1 MADKKLGIY
10 LIMLLVP
17 MFWGSAFG
25 ITKHVLSELP
35 PLTISAIR
43 FVSAGLLM
51 ALWAVWRGEW
61 DWSPLRKNWLGLA
74 VLGASG
80 VLGYNFFFATG
91 MQYTSAINGALV
103 VVINPVGTALISVLF
118 LGERGSRRLICGV
131 LLSMAGV
138 LTVITRGDWTALQS
152 LSFNH
157 GEILLLGAV
166 ASWIL
171 YTTLIKVVM
180 RQVKPTMA
188 TTLSTLLGAVM
199 LFLASLT
206 EPGWAKLGSVSAQTG
221 FELVYLAIFPS
232 FIAFLLFNLGVK
244 EIGASKAS
252 AYINLMPVN
261 AVLIAALF
269 YGESVTA
276 VQLAGMTLVMSG
288 VLLTTRAPE
297 GKLQHKS

>member
-1 MADKKLGIY
+1 MADKRFGIY
-10 LIMLLVP
+10 FLMLLVP

-25 ITKHVLSELP
+25 ITKHVLGELP

-43 FVSAGLLM
+43 FLSAGLLM
-51 ALWAVWRGEW
+51 AAWAAWRGEW
-61 DWSPLRKNWLGLA
+61 DAKPLRTNWLGLTI
-74 VLGASG
+74 LGASG

-103 VVINPVGTALISVLF
+103 IVINPVGTALISVLF
-118 LGERGSRRLICGV
+118 LGERGSRRLLMGV

-138 LTVITRGDWTALQS
+138 LTVITRGDWTALQK

-180 RQVKPTMA
+180 RKVKPLMA

-199 LFLASLT
+199 LGMASLS
-206 EPGWAKLGSVSAQTG
+206 ESGWAKLAAVSLQTK

-232 FIAFLLFNLGVK
+232 FFAFLLFNLGVK

-288 VLLTTRAPE
+288 VLLTTRAPSTTIQP
-297 GKLQHKS
+297 K

>member
-1 MADKKLGIY
+1 MAEKKLGIY
-10 LIMLLVP
+10 FLMLLVP

-43 FVSAGLLM
+43 FMSAGLLM
-51 ALWAVWRGEW
+51 AVWAACRGEW
-61 DWSPLRKNWLGLA
+61 DARPLRTNWLGLTI
-74 VLGASG
+74 LGAAG

-118 LGERGSRRLICGV
+118 LGERGSARLAAGV
-131 LLSMAGV
+131 MLSLAGV
-138 LTVITRGDWTALQS
+138 LTVITRGDWTALAK
-152 LSFNH
+152 LSFNY

-171 YTTLIKVVM
+171 YTTLVKVVM
-180 RQVKPTMA
+180 RKVQPLMA
-188 TTLSTLLGAVM
+188 TTLSTLLGAAM
-199 LFLASLT
+199 LGLASLG
-206 EPGWAKLGSVSAQTG
+206 EQGWTRLGAVSTQTA

-232 FIAFLLFNLGVK
+232 FLAFLLYNLGVK

-269 YGESVTA
+269 YGESVTTA
-276 VQLAGMTLVMSG
+276 QLAGMTLVMTG
-288 VLLTTRAPE
+288 VLLTTRAPAARPP
-297 GKLQHKS
+297 GK

>member
-10 LIMLLVP
+10 FLMLLVP

-25 ITKHVLSELP
+25 ITKHALSELP
-35 PLTISAIR
+35 PLTISAMR
-43 FVSAGLLM
+43 FLSAGLLM
-51 ALWAVWRGEW
+51 AGWAVWRGEW
-61 DWSPLRKNWLGLA
+61 DASALRTNGLGLT
-74 VLGASG
+74 VLGAAG

-118 LGERGSRRLICGV
+118 LGEHGSRRLVSGV
-131 LLSMAGV
+131 LLSLAGV
-138 LTVITRGDWTALQS
+138 LTVVTRGDWTALQK
-152 LSFNH
+152 LSFNY

-180 RQVKPTMA
+180 QRVKPTMA
-188 TTLSTLLGAVM
+188 TTLSTLLGAGM
-199 LFLASLT
+199 LGLASLT
-206 EPGWAKLGSVSAQTG
+206 EAGWSKLTSVSTQTA

-276 VQLAGMTLVMSG
+276 AQLAGMTLVMSG
-288 VLLTTRAPE
+288 VLLTTRAP
-297 GKLQHKS
+297 GRAR

>member
-1 MADKKLGIY
+1 MADKRLGIY
-10 LIMLLVP
+10 FLMLLVP

-43 FVSAGLLM
+43 FLSAGLLM
-51 ALWAVWRGEW
+51 AVWAVWRGEW
-61 DWSPLRKNWLGLA
+61 DAKPLRTNWLGLTI
-74 VLGASG
+74 LGAAG

-103 VVINPVGTALISVLF
+103 VVINPVGTALIAVLF
-118 LGERGSRRLICGV
+118 LGERGSRRLVSGV

-138 LTVITRGDWTALQS
+138 LTVITRGDLTALAK
-152 LSFNH
+152 LSFNF

-180 RQVKPTMA
+180 RQVKPLAA
-188 TTLSTLLGAVM
+188 TTLSTLLGALM
-199 LFLASLT
+199 LGLASLT
-206 EPGWAKLGSVSAQTG
+206 ETGWAQLASVSLQTKL
-221 FELVYLAIFPS
+221 ELVYLAIFPS
-232 FIAFLLFNLGVK
+232 FIAFLLYNLGVK

-276 VQLAGMTLVMSG
+276 AQLAGMTLVMSG

-297 GKLQHKS
+297 GKLQAK